1 MQKRGYNQNM
11 LKINLVD
18 PLTNAEVLNIK
29 SEYVDPGEIKTAEF
43 QDLVFAMQ
51 EMVKGNTGG
60 DRRQMVGL
68 AAPQVGV
75 SKQIA
80 LIDETAYSRGKL
92 PQNILVLI
100 NPEITYMSKDV
111 SDNRENCWSCGNI
124 FGVVSR
130 SITIKVTALNENAE
144 EVKYTF
150 NDFTAVI
157 AQHEIDHLAGIRFP
171 DRIPKTDPWR
181 LRFVD
186 KADIEDYKKKWQK
199 WEKLCSHE
207 EWLKFKN
214 GV

>member
-1 MQKRGYNQNM
+1 M
-11 LKINLVD
+11 LKIDLVD
-18 PLTNAEVLNIK
+18 PSANAATLNKQAEYVEPDEIK
-29 SEYVDPGEIKTAEF
+29 SPDF
-43 QDLVFAMQ
+43 QNLISAM
-51 EMVKGNTGG
+51 EAMVKGHTGG
-60 DRRQMVGL
+60 DKRQMVGL

-75 SKQIA
+75 SKQLA

-92 PQNILVLI
+92 PQSILVLI

-130 SITIKVTALNENAE
+130 SISIKVTALNERAE

-157 AQHEIDHLAGIRFP
+157 AQHEIDHLSGVRFP
-171 DRIPKTDPWR
+171 DRIPKNEPWR

-186 KADIEDYKKKWQK
+186 KSDIDDYKKKWQK
-199 WEKLCSHE
+199 WDKLCSHDD
-207 EWLKFKN
+207 WLKFKN
-214 GV
+214 GD